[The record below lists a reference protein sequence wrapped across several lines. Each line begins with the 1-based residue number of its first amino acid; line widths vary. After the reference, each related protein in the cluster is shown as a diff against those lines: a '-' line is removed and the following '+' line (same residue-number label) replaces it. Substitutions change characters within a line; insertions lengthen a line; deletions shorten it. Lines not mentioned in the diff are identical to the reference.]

1 MVQMKKTTILFQSE
15 FYKYPWESWMIYW
28 NVWQRNHILRRFDA
42 LDVGLLFLKKKAFA
56 VNQQHEELKH
66 ENKSILFKEQPVP

>member
-1 MVQMKKTTILFQSE
+1 M
-15 FYKYPWESWMIYW
+15 
-28 NVWQRNHILRRFDA
+28 
-42 LDVGLLFLKKKAFA
+42 GLLFLKKKAFT